1 MKIFICEY
9 ITGGGLYRAPLPA
22 SLVSEGALM
31 RDALLR
37 DLSDIPGLSL
47 SVTYDVR
54 LTRSDLDIHAI
65 AIHPEEDIDL
75 VWDAAIR
82 EADAVW
88 IIAPETDGVLSRLSA
103 RVLAHGR
110 KLIGCAPAIVDLMAD
125 KYQTYQALTTAG
137 VLAIPTYRRATWPSS
152 REGAWVVK
160 PDDGVGCED
169 VRYLPTTASLQ
180 AWLSQQQDEHWI
192 IQPYVEGV
200 AASLSMLCHA
210 GQGWLLS
217 CNRQRVAIENGDFRF
232 SGCAVNALS
241 DQWNVL
247 EPLAKKLAAAIPGL
261 SGYIGVDV
269 VMAENGPQV
278 VEINPRLTTSYA
290 GLRASIG
297 CNPAR
302 LVLDL
307 LYNEIFDG
315 TGFNM
320 PEHLSRQVIEVTP

>member
-22 SLVSEGALM
+22 GLVREGALM

-37 DLSDIPGLSL
+37 DLADIPGLSL
-47 SVTYDVR
+47 TATYDAR
-54 LTRSDLDIHAI
+54 LPVPEQQVQAI
-65 AIHPEEDIDL
+65 AIHPHEDIDA

-88 IIAPETDGVLSRLSA
+88 IIAPETGGVLSWWSA
-103 RVLAHGR
+103 RVLAQGR
-110 KLIGCAPAIVDLMAD
+110 KLIGSAPAIVDLMAD
-125 KYQTYQALTTAG
+125 KYQTYQALTAAG
-137 VLAIPTYRRATWPSS
+137 VPAIPTYRRAAWPRS

-160 PDDGVGCED
+160 PADGVGCED

-180 AWLSQQQDEHWI
+180 VWLSQQQDEHWL
-192 IQPYVEGV
+192 IQPYVDGV

-210 GQGWLLS
+210 GHGWLLS

-232 SGCAVNALS
+232 SGSAVNALS
-241 DQWNVL
+241 DQWDVL
-247 EPLAKKLAAAIPGL
+247 EPLATKLAAAIPGL

-269 VMAENGPQV
+269 VMAEHGPQV

>member
-9 ITGGGLYRAPLPA
+9 ITGGGLYRAPLPDG
-22 SLVSEGALM
+22 LVREGALM

-37 DLSDIPGLSL
+37 DLKDIPGLSL
-47 SVTYDVR
+47 SLTYDAR
-54 LTRSDLDIHAI
+54 LPKPELDIDAI
-65 AIHPEEDIDL
+65 AIHPHEDIDA
-75 VWDAAIR
+75 VWDTAMQK
-82 EADAVW
+82 ADAVW
-88 IIAPETDGVLSRLSA
+88 LIAPETGGVLSRLSA
-103 RVLAHGR
+103 RVLALGR
-110 KLIGCAPAIVDLMAD
+110 KLIGSAPVIVDLMAD
-125 KYQTYQALTTAG
+125 KYQTFQTLATAH
-137 VLAIPTYRRATWPSS
+137 VPAIPTYRRATWPRA

-180 AWLSQQQDEHWI
+180 AWLPQQHGERWI
-192 IQPYVEGV
+192 IQPYVEGI

-210 GQGWLLS
+210 GRGWLLS
-217 CNRQRVAIENGDFRF
+217 CNRQRVTIEDGDFRF
-232 SGCAVNALS
+232 SGCAVNALA
-241 DQWNVL
+241 DQWDVL
-247 EPLAKKLAAAIPGL
+247 EPLAKQLAAAIPGL

-269 VMAENGPQV
+269 VMAEDGPKV

-290 GLRASIG
+290 GLRASIER
-297 CNPAR
+297 NPAR

-307 LYNEIFDG
+307 LYNDVFDG